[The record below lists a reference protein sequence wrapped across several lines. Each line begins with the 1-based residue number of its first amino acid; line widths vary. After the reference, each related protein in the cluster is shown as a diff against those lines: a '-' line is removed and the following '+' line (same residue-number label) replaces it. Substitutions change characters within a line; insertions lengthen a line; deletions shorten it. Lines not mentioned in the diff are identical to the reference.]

1 MIAFVGQLLVG
12 SMHLLHTD
20 DCHVNIDN
28 ESETAHHET
37 ASTSCCS
44 SCHSEENTSI
54 SDDLAVDHLDHHLND
69 HVPHC
74 TCQPASLQS
83 TPTVEVRQKSQN
95 LKVTQTPNSD
105 IHIPRCCCYV
115 AAAPSIG
122 PPHHIDVGWHS
133 SGKYVATHYCIWT
146 V

>member
-1 MIAFVGQLLVG
+1 MIAFVGQLIVG

-37 ASTSCCS
+37 ASMSRCS
-44 SCHSEENTSI
+44 SCHSEENISI
-54 SDDLAVDHLDHHLND
+54 TYILIADDLDYQFNN

-74 TCQPASLQS
+74 TCQPTSSQSAAS
-83 TPTVEVRQKSQN
+83 VEIRQKSQN
-95 LKVTQTPNSD
+95 LKVTLTSNCDMQS
-105 IHIPRCCCYV
+105 PRSCSYL

-122 PPHHIDVGWHS
+122 PPRNFDIFWQH
-133 SGKYVATHYCIWT
+133 SGKYVATLYCIWT